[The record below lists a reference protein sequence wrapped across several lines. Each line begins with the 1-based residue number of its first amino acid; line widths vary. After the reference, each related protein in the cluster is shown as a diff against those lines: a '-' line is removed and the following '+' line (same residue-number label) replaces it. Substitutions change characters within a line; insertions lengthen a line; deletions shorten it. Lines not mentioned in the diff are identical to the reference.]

1 MGIIKDTLNK
11 QIQENNAQQFND
23 ATATI
28 IEYHYTSNTAKIRYL
43 NPNGEGIL
51 YRDNVPIANTLGGLT
66 GAGFHPGQSCSIT
79 FINNNIYSPL
89 ITGMIGSNYS
99 NKTNGDQGA
108 YLIDTSILHQDKP
121 VIIPMIES
129 WIDSTNNNP
138 AKYKNDLGDYTNI
151 DVTKYVHELLN
162 ALNKYKP
169 SEQGMTNLDTKST
182 VKLKENGDI
191 DIFVSNN
198 IGIRICPCNKTIE
211 FYGLDFW
218 FNGVSLKDFMIKEP
232 EKDSIN
238 IGDIMK
244 INSIIDLFKKIDDQ
258 VEELKLCIE
267 YTSKTTG
274 DDIRFLALQSKIKG
288 YLTFKQDYYDDVN
301 QNTLTPEDLNN
312 VYNTLVS
319 ISEDFDKELFEARG
333 ILEVE

>member
-1 MGIIKDTLNK
+1 MGIIKNTLNK
-11 QIQENNAQQFND
+11 QIQDHNRTQYND

-28 IEYHYTSNTAKIRYL
+28 IEYHYENGTASIFFQ
-43 NPNGEGIL
+43 NPNGEGTL
-51 YRDNVPIANTLGGLT
+51 YQDNVPIVSTLGGLT
-66 GAGFHPGQSCSIT
+66 GAGIYSGQKCSIT
-79 FINNNIYSPL
+79 FVNNNPHNPL
-89 ITGMIGSNYS
+89 ITGLIGSTYAS
-99 NKTNGDQGA
+99 KTNSDQGA
-108 YLIDTSILHQDKP
+108 FLVDCDILACEKP
-121 VIIPMIES
+121 VITPLIES
-129 WIDSTNNNP
+129 WIDNDNMNP
-138 AKYKNDLGDYTNI
+138 SKYNNDLCDYT
-151 DVTKYVHELLN
+151 DVDVLRQIHELLN
-162 ALNKYKP
+162 VIDKYKIT
-169 SEQGMTNLDTKST
+169 EQGVTSLATKST
-182 VKLKENGDI
+182 VKFKDNGDI
-191 DIFVSNN
+191 DMFVANN